1 MTKKSNF
8 SIFTWG
14 ILFSVGLGA
23 GFFIGNLAKERT
35 AMVQIVPSEY
45 TVQESAPPSFDDFKV
60 YDSDKLL
67 SDKDF
72 TRKGSFDSKPDES
85 FDEKSI
91 TTLDQKTNEQA
102 IELPHI
108 ELDSDSQFYEQL
120 ENNVFKNLRA
130 EPLYSVPQID
140 EKVRSLRVKRY
151 LPPSNKGQYNENFEA
166 EGIVGRK

>member
-72 TRKGSFDSKPDES
+72 TRKSSFDSKPDES
-85 FDEKSI
+85 FDEKS
-91 TTLDQKTNEQA
+91 
-102 IELPHI
+102 
-108 ELDSDSQFYEQL
+108 
-120 ENNVFKNLRA
+120 
-130 EPLYSVPQID
+130 
-140 EKVRSLRVKRY
+140 
-151 LPPSNKGQYNENFEA
+151 
-166 EGIVGRK
+166 